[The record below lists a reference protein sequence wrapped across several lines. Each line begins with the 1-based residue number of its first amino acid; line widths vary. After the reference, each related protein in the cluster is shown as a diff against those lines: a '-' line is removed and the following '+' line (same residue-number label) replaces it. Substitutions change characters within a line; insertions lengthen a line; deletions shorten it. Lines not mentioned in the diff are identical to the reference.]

1 MIRMIT
7 PNTNISSGS
16 IDTLFLKDSAVTTSK
31 ISNGA
36 VSLEKIVSPG
46 GTAEDKIMTFNND
59 TGLVEWAV
67 NSYTVTEEDVTA
79 HEAALTLASSQITD
93 YGTFTS
99 GITVN
104 NSQSIFNANVQ
115 INADVDINGDLD
127 VSGTLSGVDAITS
140 DTSFTLTTTASNNIT
155 LDSAGYVFADTT
167 DLYVG
172 SFSQAV
178 HITPTSIGQIGTT
191 LDIYG
196 NFIGD
201 LTGNVTGQVS
211 DISNHSIND
220 IAANFNFLGNAAYPG
235 YGIDLLVDESKWAGI
250 QITSYDSS
258 DNPFGI
264 YNPNLIANIA
274 EGSPGAM
281 TAVGSGKRIF
291 SFSGT
296 AANGTSFPATNNAVM
311 SFQTT
316 EAQTSSGRGTK
327 IVLETINTG
336 ESSRVVSLEAHG
348 KEITILPAGGANPI
362 LDAGGDYLNVDCQT
376 RFNNTIVLDNVSS
389 DPSSPA
395 TGAMYFN
402 TSTNKFRGYNGTAWV
417 DLG

>member
-1 MIRMIT
+1 MIRMVT
-7 PNTNISSGS
+7 PNTNISAGS
-16 IDTLFLKDSAVTTSK
+16 IDTLFLKDKAVTGDK
-31 ISNGA
+31 INVTGALDNQVLTYDLATDTVIWDDVSNLDNTFENGI
-36 VSLEKIVSPG
+36 IVSG
-46 GTAEDKIMTFNND
+46 AQSQFNADLQVNADIDLNGDIAISGTITDLTGITADSTFNLSSTANIELD
-59 TGLVEWAV
+59 ATGYIHA
-67 NSYTVTEEDVTA
+67 N
-79 HEAALTLASSQITD
+79 TD
-93 YGTFTS
+93 
-99 GITVN
+99 N
-104 NSQSIFNANVQ
+104 
-115 INADVDINGDLD
+115 
-127 VSGTLSGVDAITS
+127 
-140 DTSFTLTTTASNNIT
+140 
-155 LDSAGYVFADTT
+155 
-167 DLYVG
+167 LYVG
-172 SFSQAV
+172 SLSQAV
-178 HITPTSIGQIGTT
+178 HITPTNIGGIGTLPIIT
-191 LDIYG
+191 ASSITG
-196 NFIGD
+196 P

-264 YNPNLIANIA
+264 YNPNFLANIA

-281 TAVGSGKRIF
+281 TAVGAGKRIF

-296 AANGTSFPATNNAVM
+296 AANGTSFPATNSAVM

-316 EAQTSSGRGTK
+316 EAQTSSNRGTK
-327 IVLETINTG
+327 IVLETINNG

>member
-1 MIRMIT
+1 MIRMVT

-16 IDTLFLKDSAVTTSK
+16 IDTLFLKDKAVTGDK
-31 ISNGA
+31 INVTGALDNQVLTYDLATDTVIWDDVSNLDNTFENGI
-36 VSLEKIVSPG
+36 IVSG
-46 GTAEDKIMTFNND
+46 AQSQFNDELQVNANIDLNGDIAISGTITDLTGISADSTFNLSSTANIELD
-59 TGLVEWAV
+59 ATG
-67 NSYTVTEEDVTA
+67 YI
-79 HEAALTLASSQITD
+79 H
-93 YGTFTS
+93 
-99 GITVN
+99 
-104 NSQSIFNANVQ
+104 
-115 INADVDINGDLD
+115 
-127 VSGTLSGVDAITS
+127 
-140 DTSFTLTTTASNNIT
+140 
-155 LDSAGYVFADTT
+155 ADT
-167 DLYVG
+167 DNLYVG
-172 SFSQAV
+172 SLSQAV
-178 HITPTSIGQIGTT
+178 HITPTNIGGIGTLPIIT
-191 LDIYG
+191 ASSITG
-196 NFIGD
+196 P

-264 YNPNLIANIA
+264 YNPNLMANIA

-281 TAVGSGKRIF
+281 TAVGAFKRIF

-316 EAQTSSGRGTK
+316 EAQTSSDRGTK
-327 IVLETINTG
+327 IVLETINNG

-362 LDAGGDYLNVDCQT
+362 LDAGGDYLNVDCET

>member
-1 MIRMIT
+1 MVT
-7 PNTNISSGS
+7 PNTNITAGS
-16 IDTLFLKDSAVTTSK
+16 IDSTFLGDKSVTGDKINTTGALDNQVLSYDSATNTV
-31 ISNGA
+31 IWQDVSNLDNTFENGI
-36 VSLEKIVSPG
+36 IVG
-46 GTAEDKIMTFNND
+46 G
-59 TGLVEWAV
+59 
-67 NSYTVTEEDVTA
+67 
-79 HEAALTLASSQITD
+79 
-93 YGTFTS
+93 
-99 GITVN
+99 
-104 NSQSIFNANVQ
+104 SQSIFNDDVQ
-115 INADVDINGDLD
+115 INADLDLNGDIAISGSITDLAGISADSTFNLSSTANIELD
-127 VSGTLSGVDAITS
+127 AT
-140 DTSFTLTTTASNNIT
+140 
-155 LDSAGYVFADTT
+155 GYIHADT
-167 DLYVG
+167 DNLYVG
-172 SFSQAV
+172 SLSQAV
-178 HITPTSIGQIGTT
+178 HITPTNIGGIGTLPIIT
-191 LDIYG
+191 ASSITG
-196 NFIGD
+196 P

-274 EGSPGAM
+274 EGSPGAI

-296 AANGTSFPATNNAVM
+296 ASNGTSFPATNNAVM

-316 EAQTSSGRGTK
+316 EAQTSSERGTK
-327 IVLETINTG
+327 IVLETINNG
-336 ESSRVVSLEAHG
+336 ESSRVVSLQAHG
-348 KEITILPAGGANPI
+348 KEITILPNGGTNPI
-362 LDAGGDYLNVDCQT
+362 LDAGGDFLNVDCET

-395 TGAMYFN
+395 AGAMYFN
-402 TSTNKFRGYNGTAWV
+402 VSTNKFRGYNGTAWV

>member
-1 MIRMIT
+1 MVT
-7 PNTNISSGS
+7 PNTNITAGS
-16 IDTLFLKDSAVTTSK
+16 IDSTFLGDKSVTGDKINTTGALDNQVLSYDSATNTV
-31 ISNGA
+31 IWQDVSNLDNTFENGI
-36 VSLEKIVSPG
+36 IVSG
-46 GTAEDKIMTFNND
+46 AQSTFAE
-59 TGLVEWAV
+59 
-67 NSYTVTEEDVTA
+67 
-79 HEAALTLASSQITD
+79 
-93 YGTFTS
+93 
-99 GITVN
+99 
-104 NSQSIFNANVQ
+104 NVQ
-115 INADVDINGDLD
+115 INADLDLNGDIAISGSITDLTGISADSTFNLSSTANIELD
-127 VSGTLSGVDAITS
+127 AT
-140 DTSFTLTTTASNNIT
+140 
-155 LDSAGYVFADTT
+155 GYIHADT
-167 DLYVG
+167 DNLYVG
-172 SFSQAV
+172 SLSQAV
-178 HITPTSIGQIGTT
+178 HITPTNIGGIGTLPIIT
-191 LDIYG
+191 ASSITG
-196 NFIGD
+196 P

-274 EGSPGAM
+274 EGSPGAI

-296 AANGTSFPATNNAVM
+296 ASNGTSFPATNNAVM

-316 EAQTSSGRGTK
+316 EAQTSSDRGTK
-327 IVLETINTG
+327 IVLETINNG
-336 ESSRVVSLEAHG
+336 ESSRVVSLQAHG
-348 KEITILPAGGANPI
+348 KEITILPNGGTNPI
-362 LDAGGDYLNVDCQT
+362 LDAGGDFLNVDCET

-395 TGAMYFN
+395 AGAMYFN
-402 TSTNKFRGYNGTAWV
+402 VSTNKFRGYNGTAWV